1 MPRLVVSHAPC
12 LPHGSSIS
20 SRVLG
25 VDHLGY
31 VLARLT
37 SASILHLQGD
47 SRKDISDMHKT
58 IRQSIRKTFKMNHVM
73 RKVCVACVFVCVCVR
88 VRYDLRDFLCPLR
101 FVITALPNS
110 LLLHTL
116 KTSEKTSDI
125 HKKIPKKFIWYTKQ
139 SFVRAG
145 AFVFF
150 VFFMPFFFFLVSL
163 VMLGFHVRSVLSD
176 KRSRSAGRRIVEP
189 KSAVLRTMELD
200 GTCVQTCARV
210 HLFLMSLYVFM
221 SFCSY
226 VLMICR
232 LTRLILYRGKF
243 LQGSQYWSDSKDS

>member
-73 RKVCVACVFVCVCVR
+73 RKVCVACVCVCASVCVMTFATFFARFASSSQLCQTAFF
-88 VRYDLRDFLCPLR
+88 YTHLRLQKRHQISIRKYLR
-101 FVITALPNS
+101 S
-110 LLLHTL
+110 
-116 KTSEKTSDI
+116 
-125 HKKIPKKFIWYTKQ
+125 
-139 SFVRAG
+139 
-145 AFVFF
+145 
-150 VFFMPFFFFLVSL
+150 
-163 VMLGFHVRSVLSD
+163 LSD
-176 KRSRSAGRRIVEP
+176 TPNNPLCGRVP
-189 KSAVLRTMELD
+189 S
-200 GTCVQTCARV
+200 
-210 HLFLMSLYVFM
+210 FSLYSSCLS
-221 SFCSY
+221 SFS
-226 VLMICR
+226 
-232 LTRLILYRGKF
+232 
-243 LQGSQYWSDSKDS
+243 